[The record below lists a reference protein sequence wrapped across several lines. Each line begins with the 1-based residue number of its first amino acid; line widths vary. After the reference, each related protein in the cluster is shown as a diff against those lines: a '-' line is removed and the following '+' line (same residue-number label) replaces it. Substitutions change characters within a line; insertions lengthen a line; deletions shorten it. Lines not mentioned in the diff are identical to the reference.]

1 MGFLGFEPGPMD
13 GRPRRKYR
21 AMWLPS
27 FYIIFR
33 KSTSNK
39 NWLQL
44 RWEGGHDQYQR
55 SEVQIQPS
63 VKFVFSICL
72 LSKVLKRRKLRKK
85 RMGTLLY
92 VIKVRANH
100 LLIEPFGLKNM
111 TVVKSSKTLVYDIGQ
126 DLLFCDCKLRPWSH
140 NKGN

>member
-1 MGFLGFEPGPMD
+1 MVFLGFEPGPMD

-85 RMGTLLY
+85 RMGTLHCAFP
-92 VIKVRANH
+92 IKCYKGKSK
-100 LLIEPFGLKNM
+100 PF
-111 TVVKSSKTLVYDIGQ
+111 T
-126 DLLFCDCKLRPWSH
+126 H
-140 NKGN
+140 